1 MENYSAVNS
10 FTMSRSVVYSGC
22 VSEQS
27 PPAPRPGQPSIG
39 FTLSQLGFATSR
51 GFGRL
56 VGSLGLE
63 PRHFALLRAVSEA
76 RGQPQNAVAERL
88 RIPASTMVSLIDHLE
103 ERGMLERRA
112 QPGDRRTRLLHL
124 TERGAKVLGEAVRL
138 GAQWEE
144 RICAGLSPAERRQLL
159 ALLQRVAANI
169 GVAGAELPDHGTGT
183 RPEPLPGG
191 PVRLSR

>member
-1 MENYSAVNS
+1 
-10 FTMSRSVVYSGC
+10 MSRSGVYSGW
-22 VSEQS
+22 VSEQP
-27 PPAPRPGQPSIG
+27 PPAPRPRQPSIG

-51 GFGRL
+51 GFGQL

-76 RGQPQNAVAERL
+76 EGQPQNAVAERL

-103 ERGMLERRA
+103 EQGLLERRPR
-112 QPGDRRTRLLHL
+112 PGDRRTRLLHL

-169 GVAGAELPDHGTGT
+169 GLAEAELPDHGTGT

-191 PVRLSR
+191 SPGPSRGRASRQRVS